1 MGARYRSG
9 KLTNEFALIGRL
21 RERFADIGDDAA
33 VVEPP
38 DGPLLLAA
46 DAVVAGVH
54 TPADLPLE
62 DVGWKAVV
70 VNVSDIAA
78 MGGRPLHLLITVAAP
93 PGTDLDRLFD
103 GVADAAR
110 AYVCPV
116 VGGDLTTADVLVV
129 TVAVTG
135 TVDGTPV
142 TRAGAS
148 PGEAI
153 YVTGPLG
160 AAAASGW
167 RRRPLARVAEG
178 VDARGAGAT
187 AMIDVSDGLVADLG
201 HIADESGVGFALD
214 EVPVAPGA
222 TIHQALTGGED
233 YELVFSAPVARLPV
247 GFRIGVCTA
256 DPSERTLAGNP
267 LPPAGGWEHTF

>member
-1 MGARYRSG
+1 VRGRYRSAN
-9 KLTNEFALIGRL
+9 LTGEFALIGRL
-21 RERFADIGDDAA
+21 RERFGDIGDDAA
-33 VVEPP
+33 VVEAP

-46 DAVVAGVH
+46 DTVVVGVH
-54 TPADLPLE
+54 TPPDLSLE

-78 MGGRPLHLLITVAAP
+78 MGGRPLHLLVTVAAP

-103 GVADAAR
+103 GVAEAAH

-116 VGGDLTTADVLVV
+116 VGGDLTNAESLIV

-167 RRRPLARVAEG
+167 TRRPMARVVEG

-222 TIHQALTGGED
+222 TLEQALTGGED
-233 YELVFSAPVARLPV
+233 YELVFTAPVPRLPL

-256 DPSERTLAGNP
+256 DPAERTLAGES
-267 LPPAGGWEHTF
+267 LPAGGWEHRF

>member
-1 MGARYRSG
+1 VRARYRSG

-21 RERFADIGDDAA
+21 RERFGDIGDDAA
-33 VVEPP
+33 IVDPP

-46 DAVVAGVH
+46 DAVVSGVH

-62 DVGWKAVV
+62 ELGWKAVV

-78 MGGRPLHLLITVAAP
+78 MGGRPLHLLVTVAAP

-103 GVADAAR
+103 GVAEAAQ
-110 AYVCPV
+110 AYLCPV
-116 VGGDLTTADVLVV
+116 VGGDLTTADTLVV
-129 TVAVTG
+129 SVAVTG

-142 TRAGAS
+142 TRSGAS
-148 PGEAI
+148 PGEVI

-167 RRRPLARVAEG
+167 TRRPLARVAEG

-214 EVPVAPGA
+214 DIPVAPGA
-222 TIHQALTGGED
+222 TIEQALTGGDD
-233 YELVFSAPVARLPV
+233 YELVFTAPASLVPV
-247 GFRIGVCTA
+247 GLRIGACTP
-256 DPSERTLAGNP
+256 DPAERTLSGQA
-267 LPPAGGWEHTF
+267 LPIAGGWEHTF